1 VHSESTSIVKAAT
14 EQATQLKEANTKLQK
29 ANQEHRRAEQA
40 AKQRIVEM
48 DAQHQDL
55 AKQ

>member
-1 VHSESTSIVKAAT
+1 VYSESTSIVKAAT